1 MWYWQK
7 DNHIYRPGGIQ
18 SPEINPHIYSQLIS
32 SKVRLQRQCNGKMA
46 VFSTNG
52 AGKTG
57 YPKANNKAES
67 FPFTMHK
74 TQNGSNTYI

>member
-1 MWYWQK
+1 MQWRKSMSFQ
-7 DNHIYRPGGIQ
+7 
-18 SPEINPHIYSQLIS
+18 
-32 SKVRLQRQCNGKMA
+32 
-46 VFSTNG
+46 TNG

-74 TQNGSNTYI
+74 TQNGSNT